1 MIGYIVRNIGK
12 LQHVWEVEFNKS
24 ANEIADYEIIKIIYD
39 IDNQTD
45 VSSYSDGAILR
56 RLILTDKRIIIREIF
71 RS

>member
-12 LQHVWEVEFNKS
+12 LQHVWKVEFNKS

-39 IDNQTD
+39 TDNQTD

-56 RLILTDKRIIIREIF
+56 HLILTNERIIIREIF
-71 RS
+71 GS